1 MTVSDRHDATATRE
15 TSLTK
20 QKRGANVLTWGENIG
35 FIALSL
41 LILTFA
47 TGIGTGKFNVFVLTK
62 QNVVHY
68 SYVSSVERTVLPHHL
83 TVTTCQGSSL
93 LQGILLSVTYQTDPN

>member
-1 MTVSDRHDATATRE
+1 MIDSDRHDAATATRE

-20 QKRGANVLTWGENIG
+20 GKRGVNVSTWGENIG
-35 FIALSL
+35 FIALSV

-62 QNVVHY
+62 RNVVHY
-68 SYVSSVERTVLPHHL
+68 FYAE
-83 TVTTCQGSSL
+83 QGYGL
-93 LQGILLSVTYQTDPN
+93 VVFVQ

>member
-1 MTVSDRHDATATRE
+1 MIDSDRHDATTATRE

-20 QKRGANVLTWGENIG
+20 RKRGANVLRWGENIS

-47 TGIGTGKFNVFVLTK
+47 TGIGYSLLGENEYNVFVLTK
-62 QNVVHY
+62 RNLVHY
-68 SYVSSVERTVLPHHL
+68 SYAEQGYGLVVFVL
-83 TVTTCQGSSL
+83 
-93 LQGILLSVTYQTDPN
+93 